1 MFTDDKRLFDA
12 HRKASNI
19 AGDWLEN
26 FAEVRK
32 RKGGRTDSVLTGETL
47 RFSCEHMLSRAED
60 PQLHSHEV
68 FFNITYDKELN
79 AFYALDP
86 GTNGYAVKVGYPHIP
101 QYFNARAK

>member
-32 RKGGRTDSVLTGETL
+32 RKRREDGQRFDGRDHADLV
-47 RFSCEHMLSRAED
+47 
-60 PQLHSHEV
+60 V
-68 FFNITYDKELN
+68 NIC
-79 AFYALDP
+79 
-86 GTNGYAVKVGYPHIP
+86 
-101 QYFNARAK
+101 